1 MQLRVASLVMS
12 AGADAPRRAGD
23 AACETGRLASFA
35 FALLSEMTVTRLL
48 AEMDARMHARDFEE
62 CENVALC
69 VFYLADT
76 QEPRA
81 AAAQCLA
88 ALHNLLFADFHAA
101 RVFYEMAL
109 LHMPA
114 VGEHVDAGINA
125 DRIKVLV
132 QYGRMLERRLR
143 LHTDALRCFEEVLAL
158 CPSTSDTAVMAA
170 IHAARIHELRLDQPA
185 IAASILGV
193 TWPHTQ
199 GDQSPSK
206 QQVPKSSTKRPRRS
220 LSGGTEHAWLLFWRI
235 HFCHRH
241 SIPCHVPPVTRHQLD
256 SHTDTS
262 GSLLHSAIWCED
274 RGEIAHALDLYRLAL
289 ASNGDLDMSVVHFE
303 YAACL
308 ASYHHADTAQA
319 LQHLN
324 AAVADDPHFQAA
336 RSLRA
341 LLLLSV

>member
-69 VFYLADT
+69 VFYMADT

-143 LHTDALRCFEEVLAL
+143 LHTDALRCPRPVSVHQRHRRHGCHPRCTHPRA
-158 CPSTSDTAVMAA
+158 PT
-170 IHAARIHELRLDQPA
+170 RPA
-185 IAASILGV
+185 CHCCE
-193 TWPHTQ
+193 HT
-199 GDQSPSK
+199 GRD
-206 QQVPKSSTKRPRRS
+206 VATYARRS
-220 LSGGTEHAWLLFWRI
+220 VAIKATSAEILNQAPT
-235 HFCHRH
+235 
-241 SIPCHVPPVTRHQLD
+241 SI
-256 SHTDTS
+256 
-262 GSLLHSAIWCED
+262 
-274 RGEIAHALDLYRLAL
+274 ALWWD
-289 ASNGDLDMSVVHFE
+289 
-303 YAACL
+303 
-308 ASYHHADTAQA
+308 
-319 LQHLN
+319 
-324 AAVADDPHFQAA
+324 
-336 RSLRA
+336 
-341 LLLLSV
+341 